1 MTSEPPAASTK
12 SGTRDAAAIEGSSA
26 VDVFITGTVFLD
38 IIFTGLT
45 GMPTLGTETFAS
57 GMGSAPGGV
66 ANLAIAASR
75 LGLRTALA
83 AAFSTDAYG
92 DFCWT
97 TLAEQED
104 VDLSCSRRFENWHS
118 PVTVSMAMGGD
129 RAMVTHAHPAPLR
142 SSVMC
147 GTAPHARAVFAD
159 LGPSGSDDWEWVEVA
174 SRAGSLVFTDVG
186 WDETGEWSSRVLDRL
201 QYCHAFLPN
210 AREAMSYTH
219 TDTIQDALYRLADL
233 VPLAVV
239 TDGANG
245 ALAIDST
252 TGEEASVP
260 SLRVNAIDAT
270 GAGDVFAAAM
280 IHGTLAAWPLYQ
292 RLAFASLC
300 SALAVQQ
307 FGGSL
312 SAPGLGDVID
322 WWRHQL
328 QSADDSAY
336 AKSIRHRY
344 GFLGDLTPT
353 TPIAPR
359 RRAAAT
365 LARLADLGG
374 QQ

>member
-1 MTSEPPAASTK
+1 MPDATPVETK
-12 SGTRDAAAIEGSSA
+12 PT
-26 VDVFITGTVFLD
+26 VDVFLSGTAFLD

-45 GMPTLGTETFAS
+45 GMPVQGTEVFAS

-104 VDLSCSRRFENWHS
+104 VDLSCSRRFEHWHS
-118 PVTVSMAMGGD
+118 PVTVSMAVSGD
-129 RAMVTHAHPAPLR
+129 RAMVTHAHPAPLG

-147 GTAPHARAVFAD
+147 GTAPRARAIFAD
-159 LGPSGSDDWEWVEVA
+159 LNPTGGDDWEWVQAA
-174 SRAGSLVFTDVG
+174 SGAGALVFTDIG
-186 WDETGEWSSRVLDRL
+186 WDETGAWSPQILDRL
-201 QYCHAFLPN
+201 QSCHAFLPN
-210 AREAMSYTH
+210 AREAMSYTR
-219 TDTIQDALYRLADL
+219 TSTVREALYRLADL

-260 SLRVNAIDAT
+260 ALRVEAIDAT

-280 IHGTLAAWPLYQ
+280 IHGTLAAWPLDQ
-292 RLAFASLC
+292 RLSFAALC

-312 SAPGLGDVID
+312 SAPGLGDILD
-322 WWRHQL
+322 WWRQQL
-328 QSADDSAY
+328 RSTDDSAY
-336 AKSIRHRY
+336 AKSLRHRY
-344 GFLGDLTPT
+344 GFLGDLAPT
-353 TPIAPR
+353 RPIAPR